1 MKTSLYIHIPFC
13 RSKCTYCDFF
23 SISADGDVPDS
34 YIDAL
39 CAEISWRMAEFGAD
53 GWLTVYVG
61 GGTPSL
67 LSEKQLRRLFNF
79 IRSLGGTAAECTVE
93 LNPDDVT
100 PSLLECLSEC
110 GVNRISVGI
119 QAMEQSVL
127 SAVKRRSSLQ
137 SVYAALE
144 CIRRV
149 WKGVFSADII
159 CALPGQSESGF
170 LNGLEKLLSYEP
182 AHISMYSLTIED
194 GTPLGNA
201 VREGAVCYDFD
212 AADAMWISGRDFL
225 ESRGYRQYEVSNFYS
240 IKNGSPCAHN
250 LAYWKLQ
257 NYIGIGS
264 GAAGSLYGRK
274 SFRYTNTHDI
284 AEYIRFWN
292 SFDCKKSAGQA
303 VVPQSVECIEKNTE
317 QFEFFMMGFRTAD
330 GICAEEYSGR
340 FGDEIPE
347 RILRVFDR
355 WQKKNLLRKYQKDG
369 QNWYALTGNGLLFLN
384 PFLEEI
390 M

>member
-100 PSLLECLSEC
+100 SSLLECLSEC

-137 SVYAALE
+137 TVYAALE

-170 LNGLEKLLSYEP
+170 FNGLEKLLSYEP

-250 LAYWKLQ
+250 LTYWKLQ
-257 NYIGIGS
+257 NYIGAGS

-317 QFEFFMMGFRTAD
+317 QFEFFMMGFRTVD

-355 WQKKNLLRKYQKDG
+355 WQKKNLLRQYQKDG

-384 PFLEEI
+384 TFLEEI

>member
-13 RSKCTYCDFF
+13 RSKCTYCDIF
-23 SISADGDVPDS
+23 SISADGDGPDS

-100 PSLLECLSEC
+100 SSLLECLSEC

-137 SVYAALE
+137 TVYAALE

-170 LNGLEKLLSYEP
+170 FNGLEKLLSYEP

-250 LAYWKLQ
+250 LTYWKLQ
-257 NYIGIGS
+257 NYIGAGS

-317 QFEFFMMGFRTAD
+317 QFEFFMMGFRTVD

-355 WQKKNLLRKYQKDG
+355 WQKKNLLRQYQKDG

-384 PFLEEI
+384 TFLEEI

>member
-1 MKTSLYIHIPFC
+1 
-13 RSKCTYCDFF
+13 
-23 SISADGDVPDS
+23 
-34 YIDAL
+34 
-39 CAEISWRMAEFGAD
+39 MAEFGAD
-53 GWLTVYVG
+53 GWSTVYAG

-137 SVYAALE
+137 TVYAALE

-170 LNGLEKLLSYEP
+170 FNGLEKLLSYEP

-212 AADAMWISGRDFL
+212 TADAMWISGRDFL
-225 ESRGYRQYEVSNFYS
+225 ESHGYRQYEVSNFYS

-250 LAYWKLQ
+250 LTYWKLQ
-257 NYIGIGS
+257 NYIGAGS

-355 WQKKNLLRKYQKDG
+355 WQKKNLLRQYQKDG

-384 PFLEEI
+384 TFLEEI

>member
-53 GWLTVYVG
+53 GWSTVYAG

-100 PSLLECLSEC
+100 SSLLECLSEC

-137 SVYAALE
+137 SVYVALE

-194 GTPLGNA
+194 GTLLGNA

-257 NYIGIGS
+257 NYIGAGS

-330 GICAEEYSGR
+330 GICAEE
-340 FGDEIPE
+340 
-347 RILRVFDR
+347 
-355 WQKKNLLRKYQKDG
+355 
-369 QNWYALTGNGLLFLN
+369 
-384 PFLEEI
+384 
-390 M
+390 